1 VNFKGEK
8 MNKMLLSVLI
18 VVSLSFQVLFS
29 EIKIGISVPSAD
41 HGWTAGLGWWAQ
53 KTADELSKKNK
64 DLKFYVVQASNGTKQ
79 VGDVEDLLVK
89 GIKALVILP
98 HNPKTL
104 QRTISE
110 AYKSGVY
117 TIVVDRELAKPA
129 QNIFIAGDN
138 PGLGKVGA
146 EWMVKQM
153 KSKGKMV
160 IIEGMQI
167 PINKQRV
174 DAFNKV
180 ISKHK
185 GIKVL
190 ASQPADWSTQKA
202 LRVMENYLQK
212 YKHIDA
218 VWCQDDDMLKGVMK
232 AIKESGRT
240 EIKTVMGG
248 AGAKWVV
255 EKIIAK
261 DTTIKATVT
270 YNPSMVGTAI
280 EMCVK
285 GLRGEK
291 QPKRFIIPAE
301 LVDSSNAEAFYFPK
315 SPY

>member
-1 VNFKGEK
+1 MNFKGEK

>member
-1 VNFKGEK
+1 

>member
-1 VNFKGEK
+1 MKKCLISVSIVF
-8 MNKMLLSVLI
+8 LLSMQILY
-18 VVSLSFQVLFS
+18 S

-104 QRTISE
+104 QRTIRE

-129 QNIFIAGDN
+129 QNIFVAGDN

-153 KSKGKMV
+153 KGKGKMV

-174 DAFNKV
+174 DAFNEV
-180 ISKHK
+180 VSKYK
-185 GIKVL
+185 DIKVL

-240 EIKTVMGG
+240 EIKTIMGG

-255 EKIIAK
+255 EKIIADDK
-261 DTTIKATVT
+261 TIKATVT
-270 YNPSMVGTAI
+270 YNPSMVGVAI
-280 EMCVK
+280 NMCVK

-291 QPKRFIIPAE
+291 QVKRHIIPAE
-301 LVDSSNAEAFYFPK
+301 LVDASNAKEFYFPK